1 MPAGVMHARIAGPS
15 PALARMMHGRLTQ
28 LKYRYGI
35 PHLAVHPTG
44 VQLPADQS
52 EHVDAGDVVTDLGAV
67 ARATAMGTQQPAST
81 HPACA
86 SSHCCNGKATD
97 SQARSHP
104 CALASPAE
112 LPTAQRPLAYPAIPF
127 VSRRQSRHRWPVL
140 GLLFV
145 WNHGLQQPSIEAGV
159 LRCPAEKK
167 ETHHEADA
175 D

>member
-112 LPTAQRPLAYPAIPF
+112 LTYSPAAFGIPGNSLRFKASVQASLARIGP
-127 VSRRQSRHRWPVL
+127 VVCLESRAAATQH
-140 GLLFV
+140 
-145 WNHGLQQPSIEAGV
+145 
-159 LRCPAEKK
+159 
-167 ETHHEADA
+167 
-175 D
+175 